1 MGEKTEQRTGNALG
15 DARTASRLFTT
26 KFGLS
31 RGSAWFWIAMAALL
45 ALGAGLAASTYLRG
59 KSVNAITSAL
69 VDRDLPLIGA
79 MSDLKI
85 AVLREEPIL
94 YEFYA
99 TTDRK
104 KFQAAHATNW
114 SRIEARLV
122 QLRDTFPNQ
131 GDLGTVDQ
139 GIQRIEQLAA
149 DLEKNLTREERDW
162 DEARA
167 TLVQV
172 TEHATRTNE
181 AVDRLLQHLNKTV
194 AERGDLTRT
203 QVDSVVTL
211 VISFSVATV
220 VLLLVTGILLRRYLA
235 EASRRRQLAL
245 FPERNP
251 HPILSVST
259 DGGSLYAN
267 PGARRLVSLWGGPRA
282 KLEELLPPD
291 LSHRLSL
298 TADAQGRSEPCEYE
312 VFGRNISCEIHAVPV
327 ENIVHLYL
335 LDVTDRKRIEQRL
348 VYQAYH
354 DPLTGLPNR
363 YRFHERLAEC
373 VSGKHRATVWLLT
386 VDRFRLFVESFGRK
400 TVDDVLREAAKRLS
414 AGLDGLDESAAQL
427 FRLDGA
433 HFALLEYGPTLR
445 DDALIEAIQAAIAT
459 PIVVEGRELL
469 LTLSIGGATSPDD
482 GTDADTLYR
491 RADRAL
497 QSVRKSGGSDHLR
510 YHSDLEAQLI
520 ETLELE
526 TALRR
531 ALERDE
537 LALVYQPQV
546 ATASGKLIGFE
557 ALLRW
562 RHPERGMVSPAV
574 FIPLAEETGLII
586 DIGEWVLREACRQAR
601 AWFDRGLRRFVVG
614 VNISARQFGGSD
626 LPALVRGVLAETGLA
641 AGCLDL
647 EITESVAMHN
657 VDQTIATLRAL
668 KDIGVRLSID
678 DFGTGYSSL
687 AYLKRFPV
695 DRLKVD
701 QSFVRHIATDAE
713 GAAITKAVIAL
724 ARSLGLEA
732 IAEGV
737 ETEQQRA
744 MLEAYGCHEIQGY
757 LISRPVPPDELGSFL
772 PPALA
777 GAATNVVSP
786 VPASGAAKQGPTRD
800 PLASRADIS
809 SGHVPANISS
819 TLEEPS

>member
-1 MGEKTEQRTGNALG
+1 MGEETEERTTLAPGGARSVGRLLG
-15 DARTASRLFTT
+15 REIR
-26 KFGLS
+26 LS
-31 RGSAWFWIAMAALL
+31 RGKVWFWLAMAAIL
-45 ALGAGLAASTYLRG
+45 ALGAGLSASTYLRG

-69 VDRDLPLIGA
+69 VDRDLPLISA
-79 MSDLKI
+79 MFDLKI

-94 YEFYA
+94 YEYYA
-99 TTDRK
+99 TTDRE
-104 KFQAAHATNW
+104 KFQAANATNW
-114 SRIEARLV
+114 SRIDARLA
-122 QLRDTFPNQ
+122 QLGDTFSTEI
-131 GDLGTVDQ
+131 DMASVRQ
-139 GIQRIEQLAA
+139 GIMQIQRLAA
-149 DLEKNLTREERDW
+149 DLDRNLARETIDW

-172 TEHATRTNE
+172 TEHATRTND
-181 AVDRLLQHLNKTV
+181 AVDRLMRHLNKTV
-194 AERGDLTRT
+194 TQRGDLTRT

-211 VISFSVATV
+211 VVSFSVATV
-220 VLLLVTGILLRRYLA
+220 VLLLAMGILLRRYLG

-259 DGGSLYAN
+259 EGGSLYAN
-267 PGARRLVSLWGGPRA
+267 PGARRLVARWGGALA
-282 KLEELLPPD
+282 KPEELLPPD
-291 LSHRLSL
+291 LSQRLSQRK
-298 TADAQGRSEPCEYE
+298 DGQEDPHHCEYE
-312 VFGRNISCEIHAVPV
+312 VFGRNISCEIHAVPA
-327 ENIVHLYL
+327 ENIIHLYL
-335 LDVTDRKRIEQRL
+335 LDVTERKRIEQRL

-373 VSGKHRATVWLLT
+373 VSGKDRATVWLLT

-400 TVDDVLREAAKRLS
+400 TVDDVLCEAAKRL
-414 AGLDGLDESAAQL
+414 AVGLDGHDESGAQL

-433 HFALLEYGPTLR
+433 QFALLEHGPKAR
-445 DDALIEAIQAAIAT
+445 GDALVESIQAASAK

-469 LTLSIGGATSPDD
+469 LTLSIGGATSPED

-497 QSVRKSGGSDHLR
+497 QSVRKSGGGGHLR

-531 ALERDE
+531 AMERGE
-537 LALVYQPQV
+537 LSLVYQPQV

-562 RHPERGMVSPAV
+562 RHPERGMVPPV
-574 FIPLAEETGLII
+574 TFIPLAEETGLII

-601 AWFDRGLRRFVVG
+601 AWFDRGLRSFVVG
-614 VNISARQFGGSD
+614 VNISAHQFGGSD
-626 LPALVRGVLAETGLA
+626 LAALVSSVLAETGLDS
-641 AGCLDL
+641 GCLDL
-647 EITESVAMHN
+647 EITESVAMHD
-657 VDQTIATLRAL
+657 VERTIDTLRAL

-701 QSFVRHIATDAE
+701 QSFVRHLATDTE
-713 GAAITKAVIAL
+713 GAAITKAIIAL

-757 LISRPVPPDELGSFL
+757 LISHPVPPDELGSFL
-772 PPALA
+772 PPARA
-777 GAATNVVSP
+777 GAATAVVSS
-786 VPASGAAKQGPTRD
+786 VPASGSEKQGQGRE
-800 PLASRADIS
+800 PLASRPEAP
-809 SGHVPANISS
+809 GRQVPANVPS